1 MKRVV
6 ILLALGLAGCA
17 NMEHQAD
24 QLEAIKLHY
33 AAQKPLIR
41 IEALPGQQITGLASI
56 EINVP
61 QPAPIIPQPQP
72 HPAWQT
78 LNNLLP
84 FVATVFT
91 MRESSRVMIGVAG
104 VLNRASSDTTTN
116 TKTITRSGDTVTT
129 NTNTNTNTN
138 TTNSNNPATTTSTTS
153 SSNNP
158 VSTTGSY
165 NPSTSTVTSTA
176 NPSTTTNTTS
186 TSSSSSSATP
196 GKVCSVS
203 AAGALTCF

>member
-61 QPAPIIPQPQP
+61 QPAPIISPPQP

-91 MRESSRVMIGVAG
+91 MRESSKVMIGVAG
-104 VLNRASSDTTTN
+104 VLNRALSDTTTN
-116 TKTITRSGDTVTT
+116 TKTITRSGDTVT
-129 NTNTNTNTN
+129 TNTNTNTN

-203 AAGALTCF
+203 AAGVLTCF